1 MGGFVNLSNKP
12 NAKAALF
19 ELLDEF
25 PAGREFPGILLQQE
39 ILERTGMMHYPDTY
53 LRYLRMYRKE
63 RGRSVVNIN
72 RARSIYKVIG

>member
-1 MGGFVNLSNKP
+1 MNLPIKQS
-12 NAKAALF
+12 AKKALF

-25 PAGREFPGILLQQE
+25 PDGREFPGILLQKE
-39 ILERTGMMHYPDTY
+39 IYRRTGVMHYPDTF

-63 RGRSVVNIN
+63 RGRAVINTN

>member
-1 MGGFVNLSNKP
+1 MNLSNKP

-25 PAGREFPGILLQQE
+25 EDGREFPGILLQRE
-39 ILERTGMMHYPDTY
+39 ILERTGMLHYPDTY

-63 RGRSVVNIN
+63 RGRLVLNIN
-72 RARSIYKVIG
+72 RAQSIYKVIG

>member
-1 MGGFVNLSNKP
+1 MNLSNKA

-25 PAGREFPGILLQQE
+25 RDGTEFPGILPQKE
-39 ILERTGMMHYPDTY
+39 IYRRTGAMHYPYTF

-63 RGRSVVNIN
+63 KGRSVVNIN